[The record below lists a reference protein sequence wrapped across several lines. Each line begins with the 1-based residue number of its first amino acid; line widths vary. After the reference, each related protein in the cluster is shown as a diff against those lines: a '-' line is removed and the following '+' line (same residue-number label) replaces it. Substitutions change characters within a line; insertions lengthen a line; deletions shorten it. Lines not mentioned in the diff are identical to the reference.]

1 MEGEILVAAQL
12 SSLYV
17 PTQAHHVQV
26 PTAKATD
33 FPVSADPNFPAEHAV
48 YSTVLQS
55 TQTGTFL
62 LRVLHEGLILELI
75 SLSMDILPIRFV
87 LQSPVQSAPALTHA
101 GSLHRLI
108 IPLRENQDLWK
119 NELSNISTREYLV
132 KAYADGVKGVV
143 YVHGT
148 HCVAVGLENG
158 ALLRLDTEYS
168 GATGSTDIWT
178 ETMFHPGSF
187 LSSFTSF
194 LSTTPSEG
202 AEIVALASHPWPTD
216 VGSVWSLSRD
226 RVLRYW
232 KPKVGCVASKVL
244 SLSPGREATP
254 SPSSSTNGVKPQ
266 VLLYPGPQSLL
277 RVFTNSGDDDRI
289 YVLVFIPTPS
299 LTTSGGNFYLMVAV
313 GDHLHEIGYLPTST
327 RTAYCHLQD
336 FMILGDTLF
345 TLWDGQGQSTI
356 EKTLLRF
363 DDSSVDAPIWKIEV
377 LLSSG
382 SLANKFFEV
391 IMRPGMFSPL
401 TLRLAV
407 ESYTTACLN
416 SPGPHPP
423 QLSAAYA
430 TIGEHIAAIVGC
442 TTVLHPQYWN
452 ALKRDWEGFIARCRE
467 IERSSRGPLAAIV
480 TEDLPIHL
488 YTALSLDH
496 ALPAPP
502 YGLFGL
508 LWANCLVD
516 ILHQDLAFALA
527 DIIHDL
533 ATRSNFR
540 DNLDA
545 EAMQDITQRLSELPD
560 LPNVMKTALD
570 VIGGLEVV
578 KAEREEETLATISA
592 PRSEWWRAIT
602 ADYAIVT
609 ANARYEL
616 GFGLVILLFFL
627 ADDLKQWNP
636 ALLAEIFAVF
646 RGVAVMRFVVRQQ
659 AHHTAQ
665 SGTQDVSASED
676 VVSLMENMHVT
687 RTPGQLGE
695 PSSLVHR
702 LVHFYAHNKHDVCV
716 AAHEFWDSAGWLQGI
731 SPSFAAKLEV
741 SFCEKLRQLGYFQT
755 ARDILAWLPRTPA
768 VNYVLGRLY
777 INIGRADDATFLF
790 EKLAGSLGPDQQ
802 LSADDRMALTAVLTD
817 VDLTDDPFFFYLHAA
832 ALFRT
837 KTLTYQETVFTEL
850 AISIAPAEYD
860 PTALWATVIKG
871 YTDLGLYDDAYTAWT
886 VCPSEKQKRESA
898 SHLVY
903 QMCEGNAAQTLMT
916 YNFSGFADEVEDC
929 LAFKVRNAD
938 PRARPNYSRILYG
951 WYTNRGDH
959 KNAALTMYQRARKLR
974 HLISST
980 SEVSLVKE
988 TCEAYLIALNS
999 LSLADPKTAWMIL
1012 PGAVDSEHE
1021 PRKRQKL
1028 RKIPEDRYTP
1038 GRFENEVVHIEDI
1051 QYEYALLTA
1060 QVDIHI
1066 RHQSSEFPLPPS
1078 SIVLRLTELNC
1089 FDRALSTARSLKVDM
1104 ADTFTRLTMQ
1114 CLHLSRE
1121 PDFVLYVARGSS
1133 WSGTMADKAWRYLRQ
1148 SLAFHDGP
1156 ETDYRYSRTVLETIM
1171 QHQKAP
1177 PPPWLISVLEVHH
1190 HEFLIRINLRY
1201 GNFGQAIEHTLSMIH
1216 KEEARLARDPPKNA
1230 GSTWLPYAT
1239 IDQVLIAAAEQDVV
1253 DPQLAQLRTEISARM
1268 KRVEKLSNFTR

>member
-1 MEGEILVAAQL
+1 
-12 SSLYV
+12 
-17 PTQAHHVQV
+17 
-26 PTAKATD
+26 
-33 FPVSADPNFPAEHAV
+33 
-48 YSTVLQS
+48 
-55 TQTGTFL
+55 
-62 LRVLHEGLILELI
+62 
-75 SLSMDILPIRFV
+75 
-87 LQSPVQSAPALTHA
+87 
-101 GSLHRLI
+101 
-108 IPLRENQDLWK
+108 
-119 NELSNISTREYLV
+119 
-132 KAYADGVKGVV
+132 
-143 YVHGT
+143 
-148 HCVAVGLENG
+148 
-158 ALLRLDTEYS
+158 
-168 GATGSTDIWT
+168 
-178 ETMFHPGSF
+178 MFHPGSF

-226 RVLRYW
+226 RVLRFW

-363 DDSSVDAPIWKIEV
+363 DDSSVDAPIWKIVAYPPQIELTPAYLEEV

-442 TTVLHPQYWN
+442 TTVLHRDVHTGALMHAQYWN

-467 IERSSRGPLAAIV
+467 NERSSRGPLALGKHDKSVIVIERERVAAIV

-508 LWANCLVD
+508 LWAVRSRLSPPVLMNLENCLVD

-768 VNYVLGRLY
+768 VNYVMGRLY

-790 EKLAGSLGPDQQ
+790 EKLAGSLGGFHLE
-802 LSADDRMALTAVLTD
+802 LSVHRA
-817 VDLTDDPFFFYLHAA
+817 H
-832 ALFRT
+832 LF
-837 KTLTYQETVFTEL
+837 
-850 AISIAPAEYD
+850 
-860 PTALWATVIKG
+860 
-871 YTDLGLYDDAYTAWT
+871 
-886 VCPSEKQKRESA
+886 
-898 SHLVY
+898 
-903 QMCEGNAAQTLMT
+903 
-916 YNFSGFADEVEDC
+916 
-929 LAFKVRNAD
+929 
-938 PRARPNYSRILYG
+938 
-951 WYTNRGDH
+951 
-959 KNAALTMYQRARKLR
+959 
-974 HLISST
+974 
-980 SEVSLVKE
+980 
-988 TCEAYLIALNS
+988 
-999 LSLADPKTAWMIL
+999 
-1012 PGAVDSEHE
+1012 
-1021 PRKRQKL
+1021 
-1028 RKIPEDRYTP
+1028 
-1038 GRFENEVVHIEDI
+1038 
-1051 QYEYALLTA
+1051 
-1060 QVDIHI
+1060 
-1066 RHQSSEFPLPPS
+1066 
-1078 SIVLRLTELNC
+1078 
-1089 FDRALSTARSLKVDM
+1089 
-1104 ADTFTRLTMQ
+1104 
-1114 CLHLSRE
+1114 
-1121 PDFVLYVARGSS
+1121 
-1133 WSGTMADKAWRYLRQ
+1133 
-1148 SLAFHDGP
+1148 
-1156 ETDYRYSRTVLETIM
+1156 
-1171 QHQKAP
+1171 
-1177 PPPWLISVLEVHH
+1177 
-1190 HEFLIRINLRY
+1190 
-1201 GNFGQAIEHTLSMIH
+1201 
-1216 KEEARLARDPPKNA
+1216 
-1230 GSTWLPYAT
+1230 
-1239 IDQVLIAAAEQDVV
+1239 
-1253 DPQLAQLRTEISARM
+1253 
-1268 KRVEKLSNFTR
+1268 